1 MNALVA
7 QLVERMTR
15 NPRYHEV
22 RGSTPRGSIFAL
34 CVFDL

>member
-22 RGSTPRGSIFAL
+22 RGSTPRGSIF
-34 CVFDL
+34 CFMCF